1 MDESFGFE
9 RWNAKRRKPSKE
21 TSEQREAER
30 EKRRQDAKNA
40 AESAEGSM
48 TARQKARLE
57 EKFSADDSLK
67 HHGGSSGLA
76 EQLNE
81 LGDGK
86 TVCAHEVAGWWDKK
100 QKASKRRT
108 NKGGEVEKRQAEEDM
123 RELSLSSDPAPPG
136 STVALW
142 RPWR

>member
-67 HHGGSSGLA
+67 HQGARAASPSSSTNLETG
-76 EQLNE
+76 
-81 LGDGK
+81 
-86 TVCAHEVAGWWDKK
+86 
-100 QKASKRRT
+100 RRC
-108 NKGGEVEKRQAEEDM
+108 V
-123 RELSLSSDPAPPG
+123 PA
-136 STVALW
+136 
-142 RPWR
+142 